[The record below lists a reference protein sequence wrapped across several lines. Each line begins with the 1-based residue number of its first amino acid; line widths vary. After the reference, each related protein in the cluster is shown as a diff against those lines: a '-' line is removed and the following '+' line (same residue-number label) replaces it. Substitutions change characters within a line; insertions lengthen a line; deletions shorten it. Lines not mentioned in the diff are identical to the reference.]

1 MKEKDFEKGSRLIA
15 DASECWS
22 RWEEFR
28 GRRERCKRY
37 AFGRQWDDMVDVDG
51 ERITEEEYIR
61 RQGSVPLKNNMIR
74 RLVRNVVGV
83 FRQGEAPPTV
93 IARDPDEVD
102 LGKVIT
108 SLLETNYSV
117 NRMAELNARTLE
129 EYLISGLAVYRKWYG
144 VRNGRT
150 DVWTD
155 YVHPCSFFADM
166 PVDDFRGWDL
176 SMIGQLHSYSF
187 PELCARF
194 ASSPGD
200 FDELRAEYFDS
211 QGSAVSCFGSERTP
225 MRSFFRA
232 DNGECRVIEVW
243 RREPYHYWLCHSLDD
258 GTLLRLSDEEYVRRN
273 LAGAD
278 NYECRWK
285 VTTVWRYY
293 FLTPG
298 GTILSEGVTPYAHG
312 SHPFVFKGYPMIDGE
327 IHSFVGDVIDQQRY
341 TNRLITLYDWIMR
354 STAKGVLLFPE
365 GALPDGVELEEV
377 AAEWSRFNGVI
388 SYRARPGMPLP
399 QQVSSNAA
407 NIGITELL
415 DIQLKMF
422 EEISG
427 VSSALQGKLESGAVS
442 GTLFNQQTRNALTSL
457 HDLIESFRS
466 FLTEGAVVD
475 ARNIR
480 QYYSKERIERIA
492 GPGGGAAAFD
502 TELFGDIEMDFRI
515 SVAQ

>member
-1 MKEKDFEKGSRLIA
+1 MNYEKGNRLIA
-15 DASECWS
+15 EASACWS
-22 RWEEFR
+22 RWEDFR
-28 GRRERCKRY
+28 ERRERCKRY
-37 AFGRQWDDMVDVDG
+37 AFGRQWDDMVNVDG

-83 FRQGEAPPTV
+83 FRQGEAPPRAV
-93 IARDPDEVD
+93 SRDPEEEHY
-102 LGKVIT
+102 GNVIS

-144 VRNGRT
+144 VKNGRA

-155 YVHPCSFFADM
+155 YVHPCAFFADI
-166 PVDDFRGWDL
+166 PADDFRGWDL
-176 SMIGQLHSYSF
+176 TLIGQLHSYSF

-194 ASSPGD
+194 AATPAD
-200 FDELRAEYFDS
+200 CDELRACYLDA
-211 QGSAVSCFGSERTP
+211 QGGAVSYFGSENSP
-225 MRSFFRA
+225 QRSFYRA

-243 RREPYHYWLCHSLDD
+243 RREPYHYWLCHSLEK
-258 GTLLRLSDEEYVRRN
+258 GTLCRLSNDEYERRN
-273 LAGAD
+273 LAAD
-278 NYECRWK
+278 KNFECKWK

-293 FLTPG
+293 FLTPDG
-298 GTILSEGVTPYAHG
+298 KILSEGKTPYAHG

-327 IHSFVGDVIDQQRY
+327 LHSFVGDVIDQQRY

-388 SYRARPGMPLP
+388 SYRARPGVPLP

-415 DIQLKMF
+415 NIQLKMF

-457 HDLIESFRS
+457 HDLIESYRS
-466 FLTEGAVVD
+466 FLTEGAIID

-480 QYYSKERIERIA
+480 QFYTKEKIEQIA
-492 GPGGGAAAFD
+492 GKSAGAASFD
-502 TELFGDIEMDFRI
+502 TDLFGDIELDFRL
-515 SVAQ
+515 Q